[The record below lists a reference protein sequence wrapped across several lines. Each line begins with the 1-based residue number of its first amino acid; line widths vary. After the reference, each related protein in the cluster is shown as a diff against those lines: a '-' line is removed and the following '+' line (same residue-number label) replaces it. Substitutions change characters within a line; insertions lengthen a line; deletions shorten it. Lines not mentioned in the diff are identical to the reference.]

1 MKKQFAQA
9 ALFKALFAVTL
20 ILAASLLVTC
30 DGFLDTLQPEG
41 DVEYTDVEYEVVGAK
56 GNERVKSLKLYLRP
70 EGVDED
76 ALPGPKTYGVKKS
89 AEQRRIERALTLE
102 GARMSHDYFE
112 AVFATNVTA
121 GSVSVARAAWEI
133 GQPAGISGVT
143 RNGTDYRSVNPGAL
157 PASVVFVGRKTGR
170 TLLGVGYLTHINNE
184 IIEDSSPL
192 LVVDTNTESVTFTV
206 SALATWVGFND
217 EGSGSTVDWKVNQ
230 TRKDVGTPGTGIGAG
245 MATFVTSRGAALAA
259 YTLANANEGNTE
271 GETMSPRGTGGQFP
285 LYFLPSAKAAGLPA
299 SFTVA
304 AKYQIGGLTA
314 ATVIGTGTDPI
325 YDTDSFPAT
334 LAAAIRIWGKRE
346 GTLPYPK
353 QTDTV
358 PTLGGTSTLKGGLQW
373 IKRTPAFM
381 SGGINYE
388 INDTFHDKVT
398 QIVDYNDATAGALV
412 LADLFPANDA
422 QLPAGLP
429 VMFRMYTAAARRSGG
444 IFAATFQV
452 PVYAL
457 TSWRATNSGTL
468 PPERWWI
475 RPDYSQYQYLL
486 DNGVDSGGAVLL
498 GTDVEGGGGDWI
510 QINTVGIGFNNE

>member
-1 MKKQFAQA
+1 MTNLLKTVFLKTMV
-9 ALFKALFAVTL
+9 LVTL

-70 EGVDED
+70 DGVDED

-112 AVFATNVTA
+112 AVFVNSA
-121 GSVSVARAAWEI
+121 SLIARAAWEI

-143 RNGTDYRSVNPGAL
+143 RGGADYRSVDPTSL
-157 PASVVFVGRKTGR
+157 PASVVFVGRKTGK

-184 IIEDSSPL
+184 AIGAAATPAY
-192 LVVDTNTESVTFTV
+192 VVDNNTESVTFTV
-206 SALATWVGFND
+206 SALATWVGFNN
-217 EGSGSTVDWKVNQ
+217 SASPPAFTWVVNQ
-230 TRKDVGTPGTGIGAG
+230 TRKDVGTPGTGIDAG
-245 MATFVTSRGAALAA
+245 IATFVTSRKATGGA
-259 YTLANANEGNTE
+259 YTLANATEGNTD

-285 LYFLPSAKAAGLPA
+285 LYFLPSAKAAGLDPN
-299 SFTVA
+299 FTVA
-304 AKYQIGGLTA
+304 AQYKIGGLTA

-325 YDTDSFPAT
+325 YATATFPTT
-334 LAAAIRIWGKRE
+334 LATAIRIWGKRE

-353 QTDTV
+353 QTDT
-358 PTLGGTSTLKGGLQW
+358 PNTLAGTATLKGGLQW

-388 INDTFHDKVT
+388 VNDTFHDKVT
-398 QIVDYNDATAGALV
+398 QIVDYNDTLVGTTV

-422 QLPAGLP
+422 QFPAGLP

-457 TSWRATNSGTL
+457 ISSRSTNSGTL